1 MKKKIIGLIPVRLK
15 SKRLFEKPLLKLFD
29 YPLFVHVYKRAKL
42 SLLLDDVIVCCDDKK
57 IFEKAKIYNVKCIL
71 TSKKHRNGTERI
83 YEGYLKNKKKYD
95 FIVDIQGD
103 EPLLNPKH
111 IDQVIKFHT
120 KNINADI
127 ILPSLRI
134 KNSKDNTSIVKI
146 VKNNKDQVV
155 YLSRSKVPFFFKKKE
170 FFLEKHLSI
179 ISFKPDSLNK
189 YINNEMSHLEKIE
202 GIELLRALE
211 IGLKIKSFNL
221 LGDSFSVDVKPDY
234 LLAKQK
240 IKTDKYYK
248 IYKKNYKIR

>member
-15 SKRLFEKPLLKLFD
+15 SQRLFQKPLLKLSD

-42 SLLLDDVIVCCDDKK
+42 STLLDDVIVCCDDEK
-57 IFEKAKIYNVKCIL
+57 IFKVAKNYNVKCIL

-83 YEGYLKNKKKYD
+83 YEGYLKNRKKYD
-95 FIVDIQGD
+95 FIIDIQGD
-103 EPLLNPKH
+103 EPLLNPRH
-111 IDQVIKFHT
+111 IDQVIKFHI
-120 KNINADI
+120 KNSNADI
-127 ILPSLRI
+127 ILPSLKI
-134 KNSKDNTSIVKI
+134 KSSKDNKSIVKI
-146 VKNNKDQVV
+146 VKNNKDQVI
-155 YLSRSKVPFFFKKKE
+155 YLSRSAVPFYYKKKN

-179 ISFKPDSLNK
+179 ISFKPESLK
-189 YINNEMSHLEKIE
+189 TYIKNDMSYLEQIE

-234 LLAKQK
+234 LLAQKK

-248 IYKKNYKIR
+248 IYKNKF

>member
-15 SKRLFEKPLLKLFD
+15 SQRLFQKPLLKLSD

-42 SLLLDDVIVCCDDKK
+42 SPFLDDVIVCCDDEK
-57 IFEKAKIYNVKCIL
+57 ILKEAKNYNVKCIL

-83 YEGYLKNKKKYD
+83 YEGYLKNRKKYD
-95 FIVDIQGD
+95 FIIDIQGD
-103 EPLLNPKH
+103 EPLLNPRH
-111 IDQVIKFHT
+111 IDQVIKFHI
-120 KNINADI
+120 KNVNEDI
-127 ILPSLRI
+127 ILPSLKI
-134 KNSKDNTSIVKI
+134 KSSKDNKSIVKI
-146 VKNNKDQVV
+146 VKNNKDQVI
-155 YLSRSKVPFFFKKKE
+155 YLSRSTVPFYFKKKH

-179 ISFKPDSLNK
+179 ISFKPDSLRT
-189 YINNEMSHLEKIE
+189 YIKNDISYLEQIE

-234 LLAKQK
+234 LLAKKK

-248 IYKKNYKIR
+248 IYKNKF

>member
-15 SKRLFEKPLLKLFD
+15 SQRLSQKPLLKLLD

-42 SLLLDDVIVCCDDKK
+42 STLLDDVIVCCDDEK
-57 IFEKAKIYNVKCIL
+57 IFKEAKNYNVKCIL

-83 YEGYLKNKKKYD
+83 YEGYLKNRKKYD
-95 FIVDIQGD
+95 FIIDIQGD
-103 EPLLNPKH
+103 EPLLNPRH
-111 IDQVIKFHT
+111 IDQVIKFHI
-120 KNINADI
+120 KNSNADI
-127 ILPSLRI
+127 ILPSLKI
-134 KNSKDNTSIVKI
+134 KSSKDNKSIVKI
-146 VKNNKDQVV
+146 VKNNKDQVI
-155 YLSRSKVPFFFKKKE
+155 YLSRSTVPFYFKKKH

-179 ISFKPDSLNK
+179 ISFKPDSLRT
-189 YINNEMSHLEKIE
+189 YIKNDISYLEQIE

-234 LLAKQK
+234 LLAKKK

-248 IYKKNYKIR
+248 IYKNKF

>member
-1 MKKKIIGLIPVRLK
+1 MKKKFIGLIPVRLK
-15 SKRLFEKPLLKLFD
+15 SQRLFQKPLLKLSD

-42 SLLLDDVIVCCDDKK
+42 STLLDDVIVCCDDEK
-57 IFEKAKIYNVKCIL
+57 IFKVAKNYNVKCIL

-83 YEGYLKNKKKYD
+83 YEGYLKNRKKYD
-95 FIVDIQGD
+95 FIIDIQGD
-103 EPLLNPKH
+103 EPLLNPRH
-111 IDQVIKFHT
+111 IDQVIKFHI
-120 KNINADI
+120 KNSNADI
-127 ILPSLRI
+127 ILPSLKI
-134 KNSKDNTSIVKI
+134 KSSKDNKSIVKI

-155 YLSRSKVPFFFKKKE
+155 YLSRSAVPFYYKKKN

-179 ISFKPDSLNK
+179 ISFKPESLK
-189 YINNEMSHLEKIE
+189 TYIKNDMSYLEQIE

-234 LLAKQK
+234 LLAQKK

-248 IYKKNYKIR
+248 IYKNKF

>member
-1 MKKKIIGLIPVRLK
+1 MKKKFIGLIPVRLK
-15 SKRLFEKPLLKLFD
+15 SQRLFQKPLLKLSD

-42 SLLLDDVIVCCDDKK
+42 STLLDDVIVCCDDEK
-57 IFEKAKIYNVKCIL
+57 IFKVAKNYNVKCIL

-83 YEGYLKNKKKYD
+83 YEGYLKNRKKYD
-95 FIVDIQGD
+95 FIIDIQGD
-103 EPLLNPKH
+103 EPLLNPRH
-111 IDQVIKFHT
+111 IDQVIKFHI
-120 KNINADI
+120 KNSNADI
-127 ILPSLRI
+127 ILPSLKI
-134 KNSKDNTSIVKI
+134 KSSKDNKSIVKI

-155 YLSRSKVPFFFKKKE
+155 YLSRSAVPFYYKKKN

-179 ISFKPDSLNK
+179 ISFKPESLK
-189 YINNEMSHLEKIE
+189 TYIKNDMSYLEQIE

-234 LLAKQK
+234 LLAKKK

-248 IYKKNYKIR
+248 IYKNKF

>member
-15 SKRLFEKPLLKLFD
+15 SQRLFQKPLLKLSD

-42 SLLLDDVIVCCDDKK
+42 STLLDDVIVCCDDEK
-57 IFEKAKIYNVKCIL
+57 IFKVAKNYNVKCVL
-71 TSKKHRNGTERI
+71 TSKNHRNGTERI

-95 FIVDIQGD
+95 FIIDIQGD
-103 EPLLNPKH
+103 EPLLNPRH
-111 IDQVIKFHT
+111 IDQVIKFHI
-120 KNINADI
+120 KNANADI
-127 ILPSLRI
+127 ILPSLKINR
-134 KNSKDNTSIVKI
+134 SKDNKSIVKI
-146 VKNNKDQVV
+146 VKNNKDQVI
-155 YLSRSKVPFFFKKKE
+155 YLSRSAVPFYYKKKN

-179 ISFKPDSLNK
+179 ISFKPESLK
-189 YINNEMSHLEKIE
+189 TYIKNDMSYLEQIE

-234 LLAKQK
+234 LLAQKK

-248 IYKKNYKIR
+248 IYKNKF

>member
-15 SKRLFEKPLLKLFD
+15 SQRLFQKPLLKLSD

-42 SLLLDDVIVCCDDKK
+42 STLLDDVIVCCDDEK
-57 IFEKAKIYNVKCIL
+57 IFKVAKNYNVKCVL
-71 TSKKHRNGTERI
+71 TSKNHRNGTERI

-95 FIVDIQGD
+95 FIIDIQGD
-103 EPLLNPKH
+103 EPLLNPRH
-111 IDQVIKFHT
+111 IDQVIKFHI
-120 KNINADI
+120 KNANADI
-127 ILPSLRI
+127 ILPSLKI
-134 KNSKDNTSIVKI
+134 KSIKDNKSIVKI
-146 VKNNKDQVV
+146 VKNNKDQVI
-155 YLSRSKVPFFFKKKE
+155 YLSRSAVPFYYKKKN

-179 ISFKPDSLNK
+179 ISFKPESLK
-189 YINNEMSHLEKIE
+189 TYIKNDMSYLEQIE

-234 LLAKQK
+234 LLAQKK

-248 IYKKNYKIR
+248 IYKNKF

>member
-15 SKRLFEKPLLKLFD
+15 SKRLFQKPLLKLSD

-42 SLLLDDVIVCCDDKK
+42 SPLLDDVIVCCDDEK
-57 IFEKAKIYNVKCIL
+57 ILKEAKNYNVKCIL

-83 YEGYLKNKKKYD
+83 YEGYLKNRKKYD
-95 FIVDIQGD
+95 FIIDIQGD
-103 EPLLNPKH
+103 EPLLNPRH
-111 IDQVIKFHT
+111 IDQVIKFHI
-120 KNINADI
+120 KNVNEDI
-127 ILPSLRI
+127 ILPSLKI
-134 KNSKDNTSIVKI
+134 KSSKDNKSIVKI
-146 VKNNKDQVV
+146 VKNNKDQVI
-155 YLSRSKVPFFFKKKE
+155 YLSRSTVPFYFKKKH

-179 ISFKPDSLNK
+179 ISFKPDSLRT
-189 YINNEMSHLEKIE
+189 YIKNDISYLEQIE

-234 LLAKQK
+234 LLAKKK

-248 IYKKNYKIR
+248 IYKNKF

>member
-15 SKRLFEKPLLKLFD
+15 SQRLFQKPLLKLSD

-42 SLLLDDVIVCCDDKK
+42 STLLDDVIVCCDDEK
-57 IFEKAKIYNVKCIL
+57 IFKVAKNYNVKCIL

-83 YEGYLKNKKKYD
+83 YEGYLKNRKKYD
-95 FIVDIQGD
+95 FIIDIQGD
-103 EPLLNPKH
+103 EPLLNPRH
-111 IDQVIKFHT
+111 IDQVIKFHI
-120 KNINADI
+120 KNSNADI
-127 ILPSLRI
+127 ILPSLKI
-134 KNSKDNTSIVKI
+134 KSSKDNKSIVKI
-146 VKNNKDQVV
+146 VKNNKDQVM
-155 YLSRSKVPFFFKKKE
+155 YLSRSAVPFYYKKKN

-179 ISFKPDSLNK
+179 ISFKPESLK
-189 YINNEMSHLEKIE
+189 TYIKNDMSYLEQIE

-234 LLAKQK
+234 LLAQKK

-248 IYKKNYKIR
+248 IYKNKF

>member
-1 MKKKIIGLIPVRLK
+1 MKKKIIGLIPVRLN
-15 SKRLFEKPLLKLFD
+15 SQRLFQKPLLKLSD

-42 SLLLDDVIVCCDDKK
+42 SPLLDDVIVCCDDEK
-57 IFEKAKIYNVKCIL
+57 IFKEAKNYNVKCIL

-95 FIVDIQGD
+95 FIIDIQGD
-103 EPLLNPKH
+103 EPLLDPRH
-111 IDQVIKFHT
+111 IDLVIKFHI
-120 KNINADI
+120 KNPNVDI
-127 ILPSLRI
+127 ILPSLKI
-134 KNSKDNTSIVKI
+134 KSSKDNNSIVKI
-146 VKNNKDQVV
+146 VKNNKDQVI
-155 YLSRSKVPFFFKKKE
+155 YLSRSAVPFYYKKKN

-179 ISFKPDSLNK
+179 ISFKPESLK
-189 YINNEMSHLEKIE
+189 TYIKNDMSYLEQIE

-234 LLAKQK
+234 LLAQKK

-248 IYKKNYKIR
+248 IYKNKF

>member
-15 SKRLFEKPLLKLFD
+15 SQRLFQKPLLKLLD

-42 SLLLDDVIVCCDDKK
+42 STLLDDVIVCCDDEK
-57 IFEKAKIYNVKCIL
+57 IFKVAKNYNVKCIL

-83 YEGYLKNKKKYD
+83 YEGYLKNRKKYD
-95 FIVDIQGD
+95 FIIDIQGD
-103 EPLLNPKH
+103 EPLLNPRH
-111 IDQVIKFHT
+111 INQVIKFHI
-120 KNINADI
+120 KNPNADI
-127 ILPSLRI
+127 ILPSLKI
-134 KNSKDNTSIVKI
+134 KSSKDNKSIVKI
-146 VKNNKDQVV
+146 VKNNKNQVI
-155 YLSRSKVPFFFKKKE
+155 YLSRSTVPFYFKKKH

-179 ISFKPDSLNK
+179 ISFKPDALRT
-189 YINNEMSHLEKIE
+189 YIKNDISYLEQIE

-234 LLAKQK
+234 LLAQKK

-248 IYKKNYKIR
+248 IYKNKF

>member
-15 SKRLFEKPLLKLFD
+15 SKRLFQKPLLKLSD

-42 SLLLDDVIVCCDDKK
+42 SPLLDDVIVCCDDEK
-57 IFEKAKIYNVKCIL
+57 ILKEAKNYNVKCIL

-83 YEGYLKNKKKYD
+83 YEGYLKNRKKYD
-95 FIVDIQGD
+95 FIIDIQGD
-103 EPLLNPKH
+103 EPLLNPRH
-111 IDQVIKFHT
+111 IDQVIKFHI
-120 KNINADI
+120 KNANEDI
-127 ILPSLRI
+127 ILPSLKI
-134 KNSKDNTSIVKI
+134 KSSKDNKSIVKI
-146 VKNNKDQVV
+146 VKNNKDQVI
-155 YLSRSKVPFFFKKKE
+155 YLSRSTVPFYFKKKH

-179 ISFKPDSLNK
+179 ISFKPDSLRT
-189 YINNEMSHLEKIE
+189 YIKNDISYLEQIE

-234 LLAKQK
+234 LLAKKK

-248 IYKKNYKIR
+248 IYKNKF

>member
-1 MKKKIIGLIPVRLK
+1 VKKKFIGLIPVRLK
-15 SKRLFEKPLLKLFD
+15 SQRLFQKPLLKLSD

-42 SLLLDDVIVCCDDKK
+42 STLLDDVIVCCDDEK
-57 IFEKAKIYNVKCIL
+57 IFKVAKNYNVKCIL

-83 YEGYLKNKKKYD
+83 YEGYLKNRKKYD
-95 FIVDIQGD
+95 FIIDIQGD
-103 EPLLNPKH
+103 EPLLNPRH
-111 IDQVIKFHT
+111 IDQVIKFHI
-120 KNINADI
+120 KNSNVDI
-127 ILPSLRI
+127 ILPSLKI
-134 KNSKDNTSIVKI
+134 KSSKDNKSIVKI

-155 YLSRSKVPFFFKKKE
+155 YLSRSAVPFYYKKKN

-179 ISFKPDSLNK
+179 ISFKPESLK
-189 YINNEMSHLEKIE
+189 TYIKNDMSYLEQIE

-234 LLAKQK
+234 LLAQKK

-248 IYKKNYKIR
+248 IYKNKF